1 MLFGQRSSVERQ
13 MGIISEL
20 SVVMGTNLY
29 HEIIQISLN
38 IGIVEVL
45 RPDDVRGLSASTND
59 VRFNMYV
66 SCSLHS
72 HVNIAISSYHSSN
85 DRLCKWVGGIGR
97 DVSIVRLDEL
107 GSVTTWSTPETNQF
121 CKVAWSD
128 SADATSM
135 VKLWDCPSVRI
146 GTNGVRSRKY
156 VGKSKAP

>member
-1 MLFGQRSSVERQ
+1 

-85 DRLCKWVGGIGR
+85 DRLSKWVGGIGR
-97 DVSIVRLDEL
+97 DVSSRAARRTWIGDDLEHARDEPILQSCMVGLGRCHVNGEIMGLSIGENRHERRQIEEVRWQ
-107 GSVTTWSTPETNQF
+107 V
-121 CKVAWSD
+121 
-128 SADATSM
+128 
-135 VKLWDCPSVRI
+135 
-146 GTNGVRSRKY
+146 
-156 VGKSKAP
+156 